1 MAITVYTRT
10 LPNLLPATRRAVY
23 RRLVLLLDHI
33 EGFGID
39 LIGFTVDIP
48 TRVVTVTLTDP
59 VPVDNIDHLE
69 LGP

>member
-10 LPNLLPATRRAVY
+10 LPNLLPATRRATY
-23 RRLVLLLDHI
+23 RRLILLLDHI

-39 LIGFTVDIP
+39 LIGFSIDIP
-48 TRVVTVTLTDP
+48 TRVVTITLTDP
-59 VPVDNIDHLE
+59 IPADNVAHLN

>member
-10 LPNLLPATRRAVY
+10 LPNLLPATRRATY
-23 RRLVLLLDHI
+23 RRLILLLDHI

-39 LIGFTVDIP
+39 LIGFSIDIP
-48 TRVVTVTLTDP
+48 TRVVTITLTDP
-59 VPVDNIDHLE
+59 IPADNVAHLD